1 MKTPIQKLDEEM
13 VRRKFP
19 IADRVPGW
27 HFRPFERSMGCCCV
41 EGTDLWGRTV
51 EDAGND
57 EERVLAS
64 CIAMA
69 TEINRQLG
77 VERGRAGF

>member
-1 MKTPIQKLDEEM
+1 MKTPIEKLDEGL

-27 HFRPFERSMGCCCV
+27 YFRLFERSPGCWCV

-51 EDAGND
+51 GDAGD
-57 EERVLAS
+57 HEDRVLDS

-69 TEINRQLG
+69 TEINRQLAAK
-77 VERGRAGF
+77 AG